1 MTIFEDILV
10 MNIKMKQVKAILMA
24 CITAALSA
32 LLAQSCCTKAPEKEF
47 VIYDC
52 LFYPGKPD
60 LSADGLEKIKL
71 VYEHR
76 LLTDG
81 AIDMDKIN
89 ELIKE
94 ANEAGIKVIS
104 TDIESWYW
112 GDKYTGAAIRDS
124 LDKIYT
130 AFRAGI
136 EGVSLGNYGVPMGTL
151 NIARYVEDMEG
162 KTEEELHAA
171 LMDNNVRLEAGE
183 VADVL
188 YPCLYAYGP
197 DVDQWI
203 RDLETTVEY
212 ARKHYPDKKIVA
224 YLWSQYYDWKTSP
237 YYMQFITEE
246 NFLKMLEAAY
256 ERLDGVILW
265 AHGRDADNKTKVNW
279 EDPRVQ
285 AIYRAIKSFVSRHG
299 ISEKYR

>member
-1 MTIFEDILV
+1 MRAFLIVCVAVTLSSF
-10 MNIKMKQVKAILMA
+10 
-24 CITAALSA
+24 IT
-32 LLAQSCCTKAPEKEF
+32 QSCGTKIPEKEF

-71 VYEHR
+71 IYEHR

-81 AIDMDKIN
+81 IIDMDKIDA
-89 ELIKE
+89 LIRE
-94 ANEAGIKVIS
+94 ANEADIKVIS

-112 GDKYTGAAIRDS
+112 GDKYSGTAIRDS
-124 LDKIYT
+124 LGKIYA

-136 EGVSLGNYGVPMGTL
+136 DGVSLGNYGVPLGTL
-151 NIARYVEDMEG
+151 NIARYVEAMEG
-162 KTEEELHAA
+162 KTEEELHSA

-197 DVDQWI
+197 DVDLWI
-203 RDLETTVEY
+203 QDMKTTVEY
-212 ARKHYPDKKIVA
+212 AKKYYPDKKIVA
-224 YLWSQYYDWKTSP
+224 YIWPQYYDWKTSP

-256 ERLDGVILW
+256 EYLDGVILW
-265 AHGRDADNKTKVNW
+265 AHGRDVDNKTKVNW
-279 EDPRVQ
+279 EDGRVQ
-285 AIYRAIKSFVSRHG
+285 AIYRAIKTFVSNHN
-299 ISEKYR
+299 II

>member
-1 MTIFEDILV
+1 
-10 MNIKMKQVKAILMA
+10 MNTKMKFVRAFLIA
-24 CITAALSA
+24 CVAVTLSA
-32 LLAQSCCTKAPEKEF
+32 FMSQSCCTETPEKEF

-60 LSADGLEKIKL
+60 LSAEGLEKIKL
-71 VYEHR
+71 IYEHR

-81 AIDMDKIN
+81 AIDMDKIDA
-89 ELIKE
+89 LIKE
-94 ANEAGIKVIS
+94 ANEAGLKVIS

-112 GDKYTGAAIRDS
+112 GDKYTGTAIRDS
-124 LDKIYT
+124 LEKIYD

-136 EGVSLGNYGVPMGTL
+136 EGVSLGNYGVPLGTL
-151 NIARYVEDMEG
+151 NIARYVEEMEG
-162 KTEEELHAA
+162 KTEEELRSA

-203 RDLETTVEY
+203 EDLKTTVGY
-212 ARKHYPDKKIVA
+212 ARKYYPDKKIVA
-224 YLWSQYYDWKTSP
+224 YIWSQYYNWQTSP

-256 ERLDGVILW
+256 EHLDGVILW

-279 EDPRVQ
+279 EDERVQ
-285 AIYRAIKSFVSRHG
+285 AIYRAIKTFTSNHSMTPSKN
-299 ISEKYR
+299 I